1 MKEKEFLTQLE
12 RILLAYEELEKQIGI
27 ADQMCDKQP
36 EQQAEID
43 KLLSDYYH
51 ILEQEDV
58 NDKNMIKIAKLIH
71 DNRIIRRDQDYLAI
85 LINTYKK
92 NKQKLMIS
100 PKSNREMF
108 RQEVKKTCEHL
119 HEDYKYRILSESE
132 VKELTAEVKSNE
144 ITKEYLEE
152 CIKKGMSQAAIAKE
166 THKAQPSICN
176 LFKKYGL
183 KAVGRCKK

>member
-1 MKEKEFLTQLE
+1 MKEKEFLAQLD
-12 RILLAYEELEKQIGI
+12 RILLAYEELEKQICI

-58 NDKNMIKIAKLIH
+58 NEKSMIKIAKLIH

-108 RQEVKKTCEHL
+108 RQEVKKTCSHL
-119 HEDYKYRILSESE
+119 HEDYKYRVLSESE
-132 VKELTAEVKSNE
+132 VKDLTTDNKKIEV
-144 ITKEYLEE
+144 TKEYLEE
-152 CIKKGMSQAAIAKE
+152 CIENGMSQTAIAKE
-166 THKAQPSICN
+166 THKTQPTICN

-183 KAVGRCKK
+183 KAVKKCKK